1 MDKEVVVHI
10 YNGIFHSMQ
19 WNITQPGSF
28 VETLMDLES
37 IIQSEVNQEKNTD
50 NCFQLIYSI
59 QENYM

>member
-1 MDKEVVVHI
+1 
-10 YNGIFHSMQ
+10 MQ

>member
-1 MDKEVVVHI
+1 
-10 YNGIFHSMQ
+10 MQ

-37 IIQSEVNQEKNTD
+37 IIQSEVNQKEKNID
-50 NCFQLIYSI
+50 NCFQLIYLI